1 MSMAQIIPIG
11 QPSNDPERR
20 ALVYLREHLPEPYRV
35 LHNFELRHDDGQWF
49 EVDVAIIAPHA
60 VYIVDVKSTHGEIH
74 VAGGKW
80 HPERR
85 APFTSPLA
93 KLRLHAKQLSTL
105 IAGQPPR
112 SELRAIWVEA
122 AVILTA
128 PDVQLLDPER
138 RDRDHVVK
146 LIGCEK
152 FFQNASRLPHQPPAS
167 TAPHIGAIIA
177 AIKGKARPQAG
188 LSLYGRSWQCEER
201 LGGNDFYTEY
211 RARNAHVATSARVL
225 VRVYRADPYL
235 PADEREG
242 QRERIANAYSALNK
256 LPPHPAIPA
265 ARDFFPT
272 ENNDGYVLVL
282 DDAPGRSLRVHLSKA
297 NLALT
302 TDQKICVVA
311 DVLGAL
317 AHCHAHAVIHRALSP
332 ATIVV
337 GPDGRSRLTD
347 FDFAR
352 PGDPRSQT
360 IAEELLT
367 SLDLAYIAPEIYGDA
382 GRSSAASDVYAA
394 GVTFFELFAG
404 ERPFE
409 GMTQAMDTGCVF
421 ARPVSAVV
429 PGLPAAFDAWLQSL
443 CAFDAAE
450 RPPAAAALEKF
461 QALFAPP
468 PPPETSATPESEPEP
483 AAPELDYKNLGPG
496 IVLGKYIV
504 ERPLGKPGGFGTV
517 YRVVDT
523 LGDVARA
530 LKIITA
536 DRSSTVERMKQEYR
550 TLLRIPEHPN
560 VVRVW
565 DAGFLAGGQP
575 YIVMECVDGP
585 DLKALIDDRKLS
597 VKDAHGLA
605 MQAAEGLAHL
615 HTNHVAHCD
624 IKPSN
629 LIWTRD
635 AVKII
640 DFNVSVL
647 TGDPFAR
654 AGGSTRYLPP
664 DLDRSAPATEMDR
677 LDRDVYALGIT
688 LYEAL
693 TGQYPWADAN
703 VPPPGQQGRDPRQL
717 AGFED
722 LTQKLVEV
730 MLKAI
735 APKRQD
741 RFVSAREFAQALR
754 SVTLLRQE
762 IPARAEKITTQSWE
776 ALAPAG
782 EIRPNTNPFVYY
794 LLTLYS
800 QSRVSNAGTRG
811 LDAMAR
817 KIYVETAL
825 DRALAP
831 ATLSGEFRLV
841 LISGNAG
848 DGKTAFIQQ
857 VEEQARSSGAQVTP
871 YGTGNGTV
879 FKLEGRQFRTN
890 YDGSQDEGEKVNDDV
905 LRQFLAPFE
914 GNNAAAWPDHE
925 TRLMA
930 INEGRLIDFLEQF
943 GSEFPL
949 LKQIVNRGLRTSA
962 PENGVAVVNL
972 NLRSVVAE
980 SAEIP
985 SILERLLRRLTEP
998 KFWAPC
1004 LNCDL
1009 RDKCYVHH
1017 NARTFEN
1024 PTAGVQVID
1033 RLKLLYRLTTLRA
1046 KLHLTL
1052 RDLRSA
1058 LAFMIAGTRNC
1069 DEIHDLYEN
1078 GSRDEIVKGF
1088 YFNSWMGSIGDRLL
1102 RQLREVDVG
1111 RTSDPKL
1118 DRLFDFH
1125 PPDPASALMDFDQR
1139 GRYDRELLSRIHG
1152 DLPGDIVSR
1161 GNSTRFRQHREYVAM
1176 SRRRYFFECR
1186 DNSWQILVPY
1196 PSARRMVE
1204 LIDTNANPQSA
1215 ASEMIRAINRGEGVF
1230 DSRRLRGKL
1239 ALQVRQVDSA
1249 TVRSYRVFPAERFTL
1264 AKQEPAQASPYLE
1277 HSPTALLL
1285 SYEGEGGLKAELVI
1299 NLDVFEMLDRLN
1311 QGYRPTVDEIQGY
1324 YLSLAVF
1331 KNILGSAPYQ
1341 EVLLTP
1347 TGHDF
1352 YSVSRDEKGRLTM
1365 RFSEEALSYGA

>member
-1 MSMAQIIPIG
+1 MAQVIPIG
-11 QPSNDPERR
+11 QPSNDPERG
-20 ALVYLREHLPEPYRV
+20 AIVYLKEHLPEEYRV
-35 LHNFELRHDDGQWF
+35 LHNFELRHENGQWF
-49 EVDVAIIAPHA
+49 EVDLAIIAPHA
-60 VYIVDVKSTHGEIH
+60 VYIVDVKSTYGEIQ
-74 VAGGKW
+74 VAAGKW

-112 SELRAIWVEA
+112 PNLRAIWVEA

-128 PDVQLLDPER
+128 PDAQLLDPEG
-138 RDRDHVVK
+138 RDRDRVVK
-146 LIGCEK
+146 LTNCEK
-152 FFQNASRLPHQPPAS
+152 FFQNAARLPHQPPAS

-177 AIKGKARPQAG
+177 AIKGKARPQVG
-188 LSLYGRSWQCEER
+188 LPLYGRSWQCEER

-211 RARNAHVATSARVL
+211 RARNAHVARSASVL

-235 PADEREG
+235 PADERER

-282 DDAPGRSLRVHLSKA
+282 DDAPGRSLRVHLTKA

-302 TDQKICVVA
+302 TDQKIRVVY
-311 DVLGAL
+311 DVLNAL
-317 AHCHAHAVIHRALSP
+317 AHCHAHAVIHREVSP
-332 ATIVV
+332 ATIIL
-337 GPDGRSRLTD
+337 GPDGQSRLTD

-352 PGDPRSQT
+352 PGDPRSRT
-360 IAEELLT
+360 ISEELLT
-367 SLDLAYIAPEIYGDA
+367 SLDPAYLAPEIYADTA
-382 GRSSAASDVYAA
+382 KSSAASDVYAA
-394 GVTFFELFAG
+394 GITFFELFAG
-404 ERPFE
+404 EQPFKDL
-409 GMTQAMDTGCVF
+409 TQAVDAGCVF
-421 ARPVSAVV
+421 PHAVSSVA
-429 PGLPAAFDAWLQSL
+429 PGLPAGFDPWLQSL
-443 CAFDAAE
+443 CAFDAAQ
-450 RPPAAAALEKF
+450 RPSAAEALEKF
-461 QALFAPP
+461 DALFARQLET
-468 PPPETSATPESEPEP
+468 PETSETDSQPM
-483 AAPELDYKNLGPG
+483 PELDYKNLQPG
-496 IVLGKYIV
+496 VQIGKYVV
-504 ERPLGKPGGFGTV
+504 EGALGKPGGFGTV

-523 LGDVARA
+523 FGDMARA

-536 DRSSTVERMKQEYR
+536 DRSSIVERMKQEYR
-550 TLLRIPEHPN
+550 TLLHIPEHRN
-560 VVRVW
+560 VVRVY
-565 DAGFLAGGQP
+565 DADFFAGGQP
-575 YIVMECVDGP
+575 YLVMECVDGP
-585 DLKALIDDRKLS
+585 DVKALIDERKLS
-597 VKDAHGLA
+597 VKEAHALTI
-605 MQAAEGLAHL
+605 QAAEGLAHL
-615 HTNHVAHCD
+615 HANHVAHCD

-629 LIWTRD
+629 LIWAKD

-654 AGGSTRYLPP
+654 PGGSTRYLPP
-664 DLDRSAPATEMDR
+664 DVDRGAAPTESDR

-688 LYEAL
+688 FYEAL
-693 TGQYPWADAN
+693 TGEYPWAGAD
-703 VPPPGQQGRDPRQL
+703 VPPPNQMARDPRHL
-717 AGFED
+717 PGFED
-722 LTQKLVEV
+722 LSQKLVEV
-730 MLKAI
+730 MLKAV
-735 APKRQD
+735 APKRHD
-741 RFVSAREFAQALR
+741 RFGSAREFADALR
-754 SVTLLRQE
+754 SVALLRQA
-762 IPARAEKITTQSWE
+762 IPAVVERITTQSWE
-776 ALAPAG
+776 ALSPAG
-782 EIRPNTNPFVYY
+782 EIRPNTNPFVHY

-800 QSRVSNAGTRG
+800 QSAVTNAGTRG
-811 LDAMAR
+811 LDAMSR
-817 KIYVETAL
+817 RIYIDTSL
-825 DRALAP
+825 DRMLAP
-831 ATLSGEFRLV
+831 ATLGGEFRLV
-841 LISGNAG
+841 VISGNAG

-857 VEEQARSSGAQVTP
+857 VEEKARSRGAEVTP

-879 FKLEGRQFRTN
+879 FKLDGRQFRTN

-905 LRQFLAPFE
+905 LRQFFAPFE
-914 GNNAAAWPDHE
+914 GNNPTAWPDHE
-925 TRLMA
+925 TRLIA

-943 GSEFPL
+943 AGEFPL

-962 PENGVAVVNL
+962 PESGVAIVNL

-980 SAEIP
+980 SP
-985 SILERLLRRLTEP
+985 SILEKLIRRLTEP

-1004 LNCDL
+1004 LDCDL

-1024 PTAGVQVID
+1024 PTAGAQVID

-1046 KLHLTL
+1046 KLHITL

-1058 LAFMIAGTRNC
+1058 MAFMLAGTRNC
-1069 DEIHDLYEN
+1069 DEIHELYES
-1078 GSRDEIVKGF
+1078 GSREEIIKGF
-1088 YFNSWMGSIGDRLL
+1088 YFNSWMGSNRDRLL

-1125 PPDPASALMDFDQR
+1125 RPDPAPALMEFDQR
-1139 GRYDRELLSRIHG
+1139 GRYDRELLNRIHA
-1152 DLPGDIVSR
+1152 DLPGDIASR
-1161 GNSTRFRQHREYVAM
+1161 GNSVRFRQHREYVAM

-1186 DNSWQILVPY
+1186 DDSWRTLIPY

-1204 LIDTNANPQSA
+1204 LIDTDIDLQSA
-1215 ASEMIRAINRGEGVF
+1215 AHEMIQAINRGEGLF

-1239 ALQVRQVDSA
+1239 GLQVRQVNSA
-1249 TVRSYRVFPAERFTL
+1249 TVRSYRVFPAARFTL
-1264 AKQEPAQASPYLE
+1264 AKQEPARASPYLE

-1285 SYEGEGGLKAELVI
+1285 RFEGDGGLNAELVI

-1311 QGYRPTVDEIQGY
+1311 HGYRPTVDEIQGS
-1324 YLSLAVF
+1324 YLDLAVF

-1352 YSVSRDEKGRLTM
+1352 YSVSRDSDGRLTM
-1365 RFSEEALSYGA
+1365 RVSEESPSYGA